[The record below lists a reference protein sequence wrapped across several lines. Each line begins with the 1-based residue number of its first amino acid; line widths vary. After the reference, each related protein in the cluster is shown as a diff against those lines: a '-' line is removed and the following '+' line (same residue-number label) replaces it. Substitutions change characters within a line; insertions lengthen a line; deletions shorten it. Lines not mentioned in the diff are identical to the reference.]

1 MINLKKSM
9 CCLFLAASSTVAIA
23 QTNVV
28 DLVNPIIGTNGMGHT
43 FPGAC
48 VPFGLVQLSPDTD
61 TIPHNVDGKYQPRSY
76 EYCAGYQHKDSSI
89 VGFSHTHFSGT
100 GHSDLG
106 DILIMPTTGTLKL
119 NPGTA
124 TNPDG
129 GYRSRFSHGTEIS
142 RPGYYEV
149 MLADYGVKA
158 QLTTTQRVGIHKY
171 TYPTNSENQRIILD
185 MIHGI
190 YNYDGKVLWTNIRVE
205 NDTLV
210 TGYRITNGWAR
221 TNYTYFAMSFSK
233 PITHYGCEE
242 KAKVNYRGGYAKFNM
257 KENFPDIG
265 GRKIVAYF
273 DFDPKTSDELEV
285 KVALSGVSTE
295 GALKNLRAEASG
307 ADFDQLAAK
316 ASDTWNKALSVI
328 DAKGSDDQLAML
340 YTSLYHTM
348 INPCVYTDVDGQYRG
363 LDHNIHQADGF
374 TNYTVF
380 SVWDTYRALH
390 PLFNI
395 INRQV
400 NTDIAKSMLKHCEQS
415 VHHALPIW
423 SHMANEN
430 WCMIGYHAVSVLAD
444 MIVKQLP
451 GFDYER
457 AFEAMKRTATNPH
470 YDCLP
475 EYTAL
480 GWVPFDKER
489 ESVSKTLEYA
499 YDDYCIAQA
508 ARALGKEEDYDFFLR
523 RSLSYRNLIDPE
535 TKFMRGRDSEG
546 RWRTPFAP
554 VAYQGPGSVHGWGDI
569 TEGFTLQY
577 SWYVPHNVAD
587 HIERVGR
594 ELYGQRLDSLF
605 VTELPDDIPG
615 AHDIQGRIGAYWHGN
630 EPCHHVIYLYNYLG
644 RPWECQRWVRRVSD
658 SFYGNEPGSLSGN
671 DDCGQMSAWYLFNTM
686 GFYPTAPS
694 SNIYNIGSPTVEG
707 VEVRLSNGGTIR
719 MTTENWSPENVYVR
733 KLYVDGREWDKSYLT
748 YAEIRDGVHL
758 HFVMSSRPNRRR
770 AVSADA
776 LPPSLPVAVEYR

>member
-1 MINLKKSM
+1 MKSVR
-9 CCLFLAASSTVAIA
+9 CLALFLSAALAGGTLWA
-23 QTNVV
+23 QEKVSF
-28 DLVNPIIGTNGMGHT
+28 VNPIIGTNGMGHT

-106 DILIMPTTGTLKL
+106 DILIMPATGCLKL

-124 TNPDG
+124 TDPDG
-129 GYRSRFSHGTEIS
+129 GYRSRFSHDTEIS

-149 MLADYGVKA
+149 MLSDYGVKA
-158 QLTTTQRVGIHKY
+158 QLTTTKRVGVHKY
-171 TYPTNSENQRIILD
+171 TFSGDGGNQRIILD

-233 PITHYGCEE
+233 PVIHYGCEE
-242 KAKVNYRGGYAKFNM
+242 KAKVNYRGGYGKFNM

-273 DFDPKTSDELEV
+273 DFDPATSKELEV
-285 KVALSGVSTE
+285 KVALSGVSTD

-307 ADFDQLAAK
+307 YSFDQLAAK
-316 ASDTWNKALSVI
+316 ASDTWNKELSCI
-328 DAKGSDDQLAML
+328 EAKGNNDQLAML

-363 LDHNIHQADGF
+363 LDGNIHKADDF

-400 NTDIAKSMLKHCEQS
+400 NTDIARSMLKHCEQS
-415 VHHALPIW
+415 VHKALPVW

-430 WCMIGYHAVSVLAD
+430 WCMIGYHSVSVLAD
-444 MIVKQLP
+444 AVAKGLP
-451 GFDYER
+451 
-457 AFEAMKRTATNPH
+457 
-470 YDCLP
+470 L
-475 EYTAL
+475 
-480 GWVPFDKER
+480 DKE
-489 ESVSKTLEYA
+489 EVLQAMVSSST
-499 YDDYCIAQA
+499 
-508 ARALGKEEDYDFFLR
+508 
-523 RSLSYRNLIDPE
+523 
-535 TKFMRGRDSEG
+535 
-546 RWRTPFAP
+546 
-554 VAYQGPGSVHGWGDI
+554 
-569 TEGFTLQY
+569 
-577 SWYVPHNVAD
+577 
-587 HIERVGR
+587 
-594 ELYGQRLDSLF
+594 
-605 VTELPDDIPG
+605 IP
-615 AHDIQGRIGAYWHGN
+615 
-630 EPCHHVIYLYNYLG
+630 
-644 RPWECQRWVRRVSD
+644 
-658 SFYGNEPGSLSGN
+658 
-671 DDCGQMSAWYLFNTM
+671 
-686 GFYPTAPS
+686 
-694 SNIYNIGSPTVEG
+694 
-707 VEVRLSNGGTIR
+707 
-719 MTTENWSPENVYVR
+719 
-733 KLYVDGREWDKSYLT
+733 
-748 YAEIRDGVHL
+748 
-758 HFVMSSRPNRRR
+758 
-770 AVSADA
+770 
-776 LPPSLPVAVEYR
+776 